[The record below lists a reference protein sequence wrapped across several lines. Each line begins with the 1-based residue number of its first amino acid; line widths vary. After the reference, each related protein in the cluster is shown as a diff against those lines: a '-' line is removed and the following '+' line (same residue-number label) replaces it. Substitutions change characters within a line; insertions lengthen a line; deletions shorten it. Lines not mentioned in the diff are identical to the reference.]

1 MLLNRCFD
9 DIEKY
14 VARLQMAA
22 DAYRELELRRNTRNK
37 GGRNAMGGTM
47 MLRWS
52 GYVCIIL
59 ASSFAIISCLLIAL
73 LYV

>member
-22 DAYRELELRRNTRNK
+22 DAFRELEQRRNTRAK
-37 GGRNAMGGTM
+37 GGRNALGGMAVT
-47 MLRWS
+47 L
-52 GYVCIIL
+52 GFYQLIL
-59 ASSFAIISCLLIAL
+59 FIRRI
-73 LYV
+73 